1 LKNAKNIK
9 KSVEYINRNLCN
21 EIKLKDIAEKSF
33 FSEFH
38 FHRIFKKN
46 MGMSVMNY
54 VKEKRLEK
62 AAYDL
67 KFSNEKITDIAFK
80 YQYNSEEGF
89 SRAFKRIYQLNPSAY
104 RKDYSKTKIKS
115 ATISSLAA

>member
-89 SRAFKRIYQLNPSAY
+89 NRAFKRIYQLNPSDY

-115 ATISSLAA
+115 ATIRSLAA